1 MIMRLTTIALVV
13 AMFPAVVAAKPDKN
27 ENKNKPDEQT
37 DTQVQADTFEW
48 SSSQDSRLGVM
59 VMGLNPE
66 LRTFF
71 GAPRES
77 GLLVAQVV
85 PDSAA
90 ARAGIRV
97 GDVITKLGTEKV
109 DSAMDIL
116 GVIEKLDAPQK
127 VGIEVIRDHKPTTL
141 QAMLGRAREMPKS
154 RI

>member
-27 ENKNKPDEQT
+27 ENKPDVQR

-90 ARAGIRV
+90 ARAGIKV
-97 GDVITKLGTEKV
+97 GDVITKLGSEKV

-116 GVIEKLDAPQK
+116 GVIEKLEAPQK